1 MRTIQYKEWQVETYN
16 EEPVTVDNYFKYD
29 IIINKADG
37 KYVMR
42 ISKEELWLSEAEG
55 LLSGDETLAQQALDS
70 IIHNR
75 EYELDILK
83 KFNSNKPSFKHGW

>member
-42 ISKEELWLSEAEG
+42 ISKEELWLSDAEG
-55 LLSGDETLAQQALDS
+55 LLSGDEVLAQQALDNV
-70 IIHNR
+70 IHNR

-83 KFNSNKPSFKHGW
+83 KFNSNKTSFKHGW

>member
-1 MRTIQYKEWQVETYN
+1 MRTVQYKEWQVQTYN
-16 EEPVTVDNYFKYD
+16 DEPVTADNYFKYD
-29 IIINKADG
+29 IIINRFDG
-37 KYVMR
+37 KYVMT
-42 ISKEELWLSEAEG
+42 IHKEELWLSDAEG

-83 KFNSNKPSFKHGW
+83 KFNSNKTSFKHGW

>member
-1 MRTIQYKEWQVETYN
+1 MRIIQYKEWQVQTYN
-16 EEPVTVDNYFKYD
+16 DEPVTGYNYYKYD

-37 KYVMR
+37 KYVMT
-42 ISKEELWLSEAEG
+42 IHKEELWLSDAEG

-70 IIHNR
+70 VIHNR

-83 KFNSNKPSFKHGW
+83 RFNSNKLVFKH

>member
-1 MRTIQYKEWQVETYN
+1 MRTVQYKEWQVQTYN
-16 EEPVTVDNYFKYD
+16 DEPVTVDNYFKYD

-42 ISKEELWLSEAEG
+42 ISKEELWLSDAEG
-55 LLSGDETLAQQALDS
+55 LLSGDETLAQQALDNV
-70 IIHNR
+70 IYNR

-83 KFNSNKPSFKHGW
+83 KFNSNKVTFKHGW

>member
-16 EEPVTVDNYFKYD
+16 EEPVTADNYFKYD

-37 KYVMR
+37 EYVMR
-42 ISKEELWLSEAEG
+42 ISKEELWLSDAEG

-70 IIHNR
+70 VIHNR

-83 KFNSNKPSFKHGW
+83 KFNSNKLTFKHGW

>member
-1 MRTIQYKEWQVETYN
+1 MKTVQYKHWQATTYN
-16 EEPVTVDNYFKYD
+16 DEPVTVDNYFKYD
-29 IIINKADG
+29 ICINKADG

-42 ISKEELWLSEAEG
+42 ISKEELWLSQAED

-70 IIHNR
+70 VIYNR

-83 KFNSNKPSFKHGW
+83 RFNEDKENFKH

>member
-1 MRTIQYKEWQVETYN
+1 MRTIQYKEWQVQCYN
-16 EEPVTVDNYFKYD
+16 DGPVTVDNYFKYD

-42 ISKEELWLSEAEG
+42 ISKEELWLSDAEG
-55 LLSGDETLAQQALDS
+55 LLSGDEVLAQQALDNV
-70 IIHNR
+70 IHNR

-83 KFNSNKPSFKHGW
+83 KFNSNKTSFKHGW